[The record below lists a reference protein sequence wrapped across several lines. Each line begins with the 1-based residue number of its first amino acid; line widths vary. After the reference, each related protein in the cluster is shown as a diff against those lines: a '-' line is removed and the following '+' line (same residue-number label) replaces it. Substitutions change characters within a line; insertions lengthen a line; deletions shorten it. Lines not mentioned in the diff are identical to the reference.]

1 VASSFFAFFKV
12 FLAIVVPP
20 FGMSCLSDAFLYA
33 KGVPMPTEKC
43 VGAKVL
49 FYNALE
55 YRRFAVF
62 LGSLVKS
69 VEILTAPMKKSACNY
84 L

>member
-1 VASSFFAFFKV
+1 
-12 FLAIVVPP
+12 
-20 FGMSCLSDAFLYA
+20 
-33 KGVPMPTEKC
+33 MPTEKC